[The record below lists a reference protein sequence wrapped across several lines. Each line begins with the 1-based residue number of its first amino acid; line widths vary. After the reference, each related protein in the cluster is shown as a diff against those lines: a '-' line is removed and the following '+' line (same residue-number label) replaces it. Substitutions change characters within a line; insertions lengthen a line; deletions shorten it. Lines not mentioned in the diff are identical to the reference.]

1 MAAPLFA
8 PSQFYQ
14 IKPRRCHFFLDP
26 GFGCGTMARDEVDLT
41 EVCLMAENDRQI
53 AALIEALQ
61 NLTVKGDQVAGS
73 LAKLEGLL
81 VEMLQKQEQ
90 DRAEN
95 KERMKKF
102 DEGQEEFEKQQK
114 KWQEQNEWLKN
125 PEWFKN
131 SWLQPW
137 NVAYLFFSIGFAAL
151 AITVGILATR

>member
-1 MAAPLFA
+1 
-8 PSQFYQ
+8 
-14 IKPRRCHFFLDP
+14 
-26 GFGCGTMARDEVDLT
+26 
-41 EVCLMAENDRQI
+41 MAENDRQI